1 LTLEGTKGQYKLLN
15 IQTPTKNMRN
25 HLFWT
30 IVVVMILGLYFN
42 TEATKE
48 FLSGFFLRLSD
59 ILVALAGK

>member
-1 LTLEGTKGQYKLLN
+1 
-15 IQTPTKNMRN
+15 MRN